1 MITIIFFIFFYFT
14 IYFNGRGIFLI
25 TKSKLTEPFGIPIN
39 YFYPLI
45 SLFYIGNASLMVNF
59 FYKIDTFIS
68 LTLLLLPI
76 IYNFSSFKYFKISQ
90 ITFKNI
96 ISFLATPLII
106 GISSSNINLAYD
118 AGLYHLNHQNWI
130 RNFKIVLGLSN
141 NHNRYGYSSIIE
153 YINVNFW
160 LNENY
165 ILIHFVNL
173 IFIVF
178 IFQLIYYFLF
188 TKYYKFAVSILI
200 YGLLDNFGF
209 NGGKNG
215 FIEIES
221 ITKQDTPFAIMFIT
235 SSILLYFYFNK
246 SYQDITHQEVYFLF
260 FLTLFSVELRILGAI
275 NLLAFIIISINKFK
289 FVQTLKYFFTTAL
302 FGSIIG
308 FLFIIKNILTSS
320 CIFYPI
326 KQLCINQLS
335 WSGIKGYAN
344 PGAEAD
350 TLASFHKAMNLDNLT
365 AWVGLWTSKEV
376 NLIVG
381 KNLILTIGI
390 ILFFNLIHKSVKK
403 EEISSD
409 ISFYFIYCVISVAV
423 WLFTAPSVRWGVG
436 IFMTLVLFISIFYKT
451 NHKSYFIERYYFI
464 MTLCYL
470 LVLVLVPQTNN
481 YYSLYENI
489 DSFNIVNIQAPEIE
503 YRENLQGFGVLPE
516 KGDQC
521 WVNLECVRNP
531 NVTKE
536 EIFSYIIF
544 KDE

>member
-1 MITIIFFIFFYFT
+1 MLTIIFFIFFYFI

-45 SLFYIGNASLMVNF
+45 SLFYIGNASLVINF
-59 FYKIDTFIS
+59 FYNINTFIGIA
-68 LTLLLLPI
+68 LLLLPI
-76 IYNFSSFKYFKISQ
+76 IYNFFNLRYFKVSQ

-96 ISFLATPLII
+96 ISFLATPFII
-106 GISSSNINLAYD
+106 GISSLNNNLAYD

-130 RNFKIVLGLSN
+130 RNYKIVLGLSN
-141 NHNRYGYSSIIE
+141 NHKRYGYSSIIE
-153 YINVNFW
+153 YINANFW
-160 LNENY
+160 LNENF
-165 ILIHFVNL
+165 IFIHFVNM

-178 IFQLIYYFLF
+178 IFQLIYFFLF

-221 ITKQDTPFAIMFIT
+221 ITMLDTPFAIMFIT

-246 SYQDITHQEVYFLF
+246 SYQDIAQQEVYFLF
-260 FLTLFSVELRILGAI
+260 FITLFSVELSILGAI

-289 FVQTLKYFFTTAL
+289 FIHTLKYFFTTAL
-302 FGSIIG
+302 LGSIIG

-326 KQLCINQLS
+326 KELCIDQLP
-335 WSGIKGYAN
+335 WSGVKNYADA
-344 PGAEAD
+344 GTEAND
-350 TLASFHKAMNLDNLT
+350 LSSFHKAMNLDNM
-365 AWVGLWTSKEV
+365 ADWIGIWTSKEI

-390 ILFFNLIHKSVKK
+390 ILLFNLIHKFVKK
-403 EEISSD
+403 EKISNNF
-409 ISFYFIYCVISVAV
+409 SFYLMYCLISVV
-423 WLFTAPSVRWGVG
+423 IWLFTAPSIRWGVG
-436 IFMTLVLFISIFYKT
+436 IFITLVLFISIFYKT
-451 NHKSYFIERYYFI
+451 TNKSHLIEKYYF
-464 MTLCYL
+464 MTTLCYL
-470 LVLVLVPQTNN
+470 LVLGLVPQTNN
-481 YYSLYENI
+481 YYSLYGNI
-489 DSFNIVNIQAPEIE
+489 DSFKIVNIQAPEIE
-503 YRENLQGFGVLPE
+503 YRENSKGFGVFPE

-521 WVNLECVRNP
+521 WVNIECVRNP

>member
-1 MITIIFFIFFYFT
+1 MITIIFFIFFYFI

-25 TKSKLTEPFGIPIN
+25 TKSKLTKPFAIPIN

-45 SLFYIGNASLMVNF
+45 SLFYIGNASLVINF

-68 LTLLLLPI
+68 LVLLLLPI
-76 IYNFSSFKYFKISQ
+76 IYNLFSLRYFKISQ

-96 ISFLATPLII
+96 ISFIATPLII

-160 LNENY
+160 LNENF
-165 ILIHFVNL
+165 ILIHFINL

-178 IFQLIYYFLF
+178 IFQLIFYFLF
-188 TKYYKFAVSILI
+188 TKYYKFAVSFLI

-246 SYQDITHQEVYFLF
+246 SYKDVSHQEIYFLF
-260 FLTLFSVELRILGAI
+260 FITLFSVELRVLGAV
-275 NLLAFIIISINKFK
+275 NLIAFIIISIYKFK
-289 FVQTLKYFFTTAL
+289 FLQTLKYFFTTAL
-302 FGSIIG
+302 TGSIIG

-320 CIFYPI
+320 CLFYPV
-326 KQLCINQLS
+326 KELCIDQLS
-335 WSGIKGYAN
+335 WSGIKSYADA
-344 PGAEAD
+344 GKEAVN
-350 TLASFHKAMNLDNLT
+350 LASFHKAMNLNNLND
-365 AWVGLWTSKEV
+365 WMGLWTSKDY
-376 NLIVG
+376 NLFVG
-381 KNLILTIGI
+381 KNLILTFGI
-390 ILFFNLIHKSVKK
+390 ILLFNLIHKSIKK
-403 EEISSD
+403 ERISNNLL
-409 ISFYFIYCVISVAV
+409 FYFIYCLISLMI
-423 WLFTAPSVRWGVG
+423 WLFTAPSIRWGVG
-436 IFMTLVLFISIFYKT
+436 IFITLVLFISIFHET
-451 NHKSYFIERYYFI
+451 SNKSLLIEKYYFM

-470 LVLVLVPQTNN
+470 LVLGLVPQTNN

-489 DSFNIVNIQAPEIE
+489 DSFKIVNIQAPEIE
-503 YRENLQGFGVLPE
+503 YRENPQGFGVLPK

-521 WVNLECVRNP
+521 WVNIECVRNP

>member
-1 MITIIFFIFFYFT
+1 MITIIFFIFFYF
-14 IYFNGRGIFLI
+14 ILYFNGRGIFLI
-25 TKSKLTEPFGIPIN
+25 TKSKLTEPFGVPIN

-45 SLFYIGNASLMVNF
+45 SLFYIGNASLVINF

-68 LTLLLLPI
+68 MSLLLLPI
-76 IYNFSSFKYFKISQ
+76 IYNFFSLRYFKITK
-90 ITFKNI
+90 ITLKNI
-96 ISFLATPLII
+96 VSFLATPLIL

-130 RNFKIVLGLSN
+130 RNYKIVLGLSN

-173 IFIVF
+173 IFVVF
-178 IFQLIYYFLF
+178 FFQLIYYFLF
-188 TKYYKFAVSILI
+188 TKYYKFAISILL
-200 YGLLDNFGF
+200 YGLFDNFGF

-246 SYQDITHQEVYFLF
+246 SYEDIAHQEVYFLF
-260 FLTLFSVELRILGAI
+260 FITLFSFELRILGSI
-275 NLLAFIIISINKFK
+275 NLLFFVIISINKFK
-289 FVQTLKYFFTTAL
+289 FMQTLKYFFTTAPI
-302 FGSIIG
+302 GSVIG
-308 FLFIIKNILTSS
+308 FLFIIKNILISS
-320 CIFYPI
+320 CILYPI
-326 KQLCINQLS
+326 KELCIDQLP

-344 PGAEAD
+344 PGTEAD
-350 TLASFHKAMNLDNLT
+350 SLSSFHKAMNLDNLT
-365 AWVGLWTSKEV
+365 DWIGLWTSKEV

-381 KNLILTIGI
+381 KNLILTFGL
-390 ILFFNLIHKSVKK
+390 ILLFNLIHQFVKK
-403 EEISSD
+403 EKISNNL
-409 ISFYFIYCVISVAV
+409 SFYLMYCLISVV
-423 WLFTAPSVRWGVG
+423 IWLITAPSIRWGVG
-436 IFMTLVLFISIFYKT
+436 IFITLVLFISIFYKT
-451 NHKSYFIERYYFI
+451 TNKSHLIEKYSF
-464 MTLCYL
+464 MLTLCYL
-470 LVLVLVPQTNN
+470 LVLGLVPQTNN
-481 YYSLYENI
+481 YYSLYGNI
-489 DSFNIVNIQAPEIE
+489 DSFKIVNIQAPEIE
-503 YRENLQGFGVLPE
+503 YRENSQGFGVLPE

-521 WVNLECVRNP
+521 WVNIECVRNP

-536 EIFSYIIF
+536 KIFSYIIF